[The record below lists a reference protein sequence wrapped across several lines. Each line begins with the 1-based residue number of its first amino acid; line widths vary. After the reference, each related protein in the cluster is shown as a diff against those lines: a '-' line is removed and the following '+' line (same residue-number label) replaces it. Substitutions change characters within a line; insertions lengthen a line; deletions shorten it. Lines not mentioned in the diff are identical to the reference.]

1 MIAPLTIYQA
11 NLSNQDFPYLFTFH
25 KLFYMNHIYTCERR
39 NCAKLSS
46 DRLSSD
52 ESFAFPSSGDCCY
65 VSYLNFMPQCCSVS
79 PFETRSS
86 YGTHLLNHL
95 AADGTGL
102 AGGQVAVVALL
113 EVDADLPWCVF
124 TTKTQFYFEVNT
136 HQGGL
141 MFFDLL
147 KICYPCY
154 IPYRVFCDFS
164 NKAVKDTNTLPVG
177 SSRPSNR

>member
-1 MIAPLTIYQA
+1 MSTLAKSKFHNITIICELNSYPLISLP
-11 NLSNQDFPYLFTFH
+11 LSCHKTLQKRARPVGRALCLRFAKEPFLQVLLVALDHLF
-25 KLFYMNHIYTCERR
+25 
-39 NCAKLSS
+39 
-46 DRLSSD
+46 
-52 ESFAFPSSGDCCY
+52 
-65 VSYLNFMPQCCSVS
+65 
-79 PFETRSS
+79 
-86 YGTHLLNHL
+86 NHL
-95 AADGTGL
+95 AADRASL
-102 AGGQVAVVALL
+102 AGGQIAVVALL

>member
-1 MIAPLTIYQA
+1 MSIFLLNRNGSYVP
-11 NLSNQDFPYLFTFH
+11 
-25 KLFYMNHIYTCERR
+25 HI
-39 NCAKLSS
+39 
-46 DRLSSD
+46 D
-52 ESFAFPSSGDCCY
+52 
-65 VSYLNFMPQCCSVS
+65 FMPDCGTSR
-79 PFETRSS
+79 TGIIRTS
-86 YGTHLLNHL
+86 YGTHLLDHL
-95 AADGTGL
+95 AADGAGL
-102 AGGQVAVVALL
+102 AGGQVAVVAVL
-113 EVDADLPWCVF
+113 EIDAHFPWCVF

-177 SSRPSNR
+177 SSRPNNR

>member
-1 MIAPLTIYQA
+1 MSAPTDSAPSGRGWNTRLAVTY
-11 NLSNQDFPYLFTFH
+11 SE
-25 KLFYMNHIYTCERR
+25 KGSVRW
-39 NCAKLSS
+39 
-46 DRLSSD
+46 DRLLQAVLVGLD
-52 ESFAFPSSGDCCY
+52 
-65 VSYLNFMPQCCSVS
+65 
-79 PFETRSS
+79 
-86 YGTHLLNHL
+86 HLLDHL
-95 AADGTGL
+95 AAHGTGL
-102 AGGQVAVVALL
+102 AAGQVAVVALL
-113 EVDADLPWCVF
+113 QIDTHLPWCVF

>member
-1 MIAPLTIYQA
+1 MSTLTKSKFHNITMICELNSYPLISLP
-11 NLSNQDFPYLFTFH
+11 LSCHKTLQKRARPVGRALCLRFAKEPFLQVLLVALDHLF
-25 KLFYMNHIYTCERR
+25 
-39 NCAKLSS
+39 
-46 DRLSSD
+46 
-52 ESFAFPSSGDCCY
+52 
-65 VSYLNFMPQCCSVS
+65 
-79 PFETRSS
+79 
-86 YGTHLLNHL
+86 NHL

-102 AGGQVAVVALL
+102 AGGQIAVVALL

-141 MFFDLL
+141 MFFGLL

-177 SSRPSNR
+177 SSRPSNC

>member
-1 MIAPLTIYQA
+1 MVLSFKEIRRKSAAADFLLCHKRSLQA
-11 NLSNQDFPYLFTFH
+11 LLVALD
-25 KLFYMNHIYTCERR
+25 
-39 NCAKLSS
+39 
-46 DRLSSD
+46 
-52 ESFAFPSSGDCCY
+52 
-65 VSYLNFMPQCCSVS
+65 
-79 PFETRSS
+79 
-86 YGTHLLNHL
+86 HLLDHL

-113 EVDADLPWCVF
+113 EVDADFPWCVF

>member
-1 MIAPLTIYQA
+1 MPSATYFLPAAGKRRHPRTKGLERRSAPAPLSVQA
-11 NLSNQDFPYLFTFH
+11 PALQALLVGLD
-25 KLFYMNHIYTCERR
+25 
-39 NCAKLSS
+39 
-46 DRLSSD
+46 
-52 ESFAFPSSGDCCY
+52 
-65 VSYLNFMPQCCSVS
+65 
-79 PFETRSS
+79 
-86 YGTHLLNHL
+86 HLLDHL

>member
-1 MIAPLTIYQA
+1 MFILLSGSSNA
-11 NLSNQDFPYLFTFH
+11 NSRYVPHLGFVPH
-25 KLFYMNHIYTCERR
+25 
-39 NCAKLSS
+39 
-46 DRLSSD
+46 
-52 ESFAFPSSGDCCY
+52 SGAVC
-65 VSYLNFMPQCCSVS
+65 P
-79 PFETRSS
+79 PKAHGS
-86 YGTHLLNHL
+86 YGTHLLDHL

>member
-1 MIAPLTIYQA
+1 MTFRLFVLTFLYADPHYVPHRLHMPLHDPVI
-11 NLSNQDFPYLFTFH
+11 SC
-25 KLFYMNHIYTCERR
+25 K
-39 NCAKLSS
+39 S
-46 DRLSSD
+46 
-52 ESFAFPSSGDCCY
+52 
-65 VSYLNFMPQCCSVS
+65 
-79 PFETRSS
+79 RSS
-86 YGTHLLNHL
+86 YGAYVLDHLT
-95 AADGTGL
+95 ADGAGF
-102 AGGQVAVVALL
+102 AGGQVAVVAVL
-113 EVDADLPWCVF
+113 EVDADFPWCVF

>member
-1 MIAPLTIYQA
+1 MSTLAKSKFHNITIICELNSYPLISLP
-11 NLSNQDFPYLFTFH
+11 LSCHKTLQKRARPVGRALCLRFAKEPFLQVLLVALDHLF
-25 KLFYMNHIYTCERR
+25 
-39 NCAKLSS
+39 
-46 DRLSSD
+46 
-52 ESFAFPSSGDCCY
+52 
-65 VSYLNFMPQCCSVS
+65 
-79 PFETRSS
+79 
-86 YGTHLLNHL
+86 NHL
-95 AADGTGL
+95 AADRAGL
-102 AGGQVAVVALL
+102 AGGQIAVVALL

>member
-1 MIAPLTIYQA
+1 MPEGFAEYLLSFRPSQQKGHGLLAAP
-11 NLSNQDFPYLFTFH
+11 FV
-25 KLFYMNHIYTCERR
+25 
-39 NCAKLSS
+39 CALRKK
-46 DRLSSD
+46 
-52 ESFAFPSSGDCCY
+52 
-65 VSYLNFMPQCCSVS
+65 
-79 PFETRSS
+79 PFLQVLLVALD
-86 YGTHLLNHL
+86 HLLDHL
-95 AADGTGL
+95 AADRAGL
-102 AGGQVAVVALL
+102 AGGQIAVVALL

>member
-1 MIAPLTIYQA
+1 METPAAIGGAVSGETTQEHEKAARRLPGR
-11 NLSNQDFPYLFTFH
+11 FTV
-25 KLFYMNHIYTCERR
+25 
-39 NCAKLSS
+39 
-46 DRLSSD
+46 
-52 ESFAFPSSGDCCY
+52 SSGKLQVLLVGLD
-65 VSYLNFMPQCCSVS
+65 
-79 PFETRSS
+79 
-86 YGTHLLNHL
+86 HLLDHL
-95 AADGTGL
+95 AAHGTGL
-102 AGGQVAVVALL
+102 AAGQVAVVALL
-113 EVDADLPWCVF
+113 QIDTHLPWCVF

>member
-1 MIAPLTIYQA
+1 MENIPARSERAGRLCRISSVISSITAKRARPVGRALCLRFAKEPFLQVLLVA
-11 NLSNQDFPYLFTFH
+11 LDHLF
-25 KLFYMNHIYTCERR
+25 
-39 NCAKLSS
+39 
-46 DRLSSD
+46 
-52 ESFAFPSSGDCCY
+52 
-65 VSYLNFMPQCCSVS
+65 
-79 PFETRSS
+79 
-86 YGTHLLNHL
+86 NHL
-95 AADGTGL
+95 AADRASL
-102 AGGQVAVVALL
+102 AGGQIAVVALL

-154 IPYRVFCDFS
+154 IPYRVFCNFS

>member
-1 MIAPLTIYQA
+1 MVLGFKEIRRKSAAADFLLCHKRSLQA
-11 NLSNQDFPYLFTFH
+11 LLVALD
-25 KLFYMNHIYTCERR
+25 
-39 NCAKLSS
+39 
-46 DRLSSD
+46 
-52 ESFAFPSSGDCCY
+52 
-65 VSYLNFMPQCCSVS
+65 
-79 PFETRSS
+79 
-86 YGTHLLNHL
+86 HLLDHL

>member
-1 MIAPLTIYQA
+1 MSTLAKSKFHNITIICELNSYPLISLP
-11 NLSNQDFPYLFTFH
+11 LSCHKTLQKRARPVGRALCLRFAKEPFLQVLLVALDHLF
-25 KLFYMNHIYTCERR
+25 
-39 NCAKLSS
+39 
-46 DRLSSD
+46 D
-52 ESFAFPSSGDCCY
+52 
-65 VSYLNFMPQCCSVS
+65 
-79 PFETRSS
+79 
-86 YGTHLLNHL
+86 HL
-95 AADGTGL
+95 AADRAGL
-102 AGGQVAVVALL
+102 AGGQIAVVALL

>member
-1 MIAPLTIYQA
+1 M
-11 NLSNQDFPYLFTFH
+11 TFH
-25 KLFYMNHIYTCERR
+25 LPVLTFLYADPHYVPH
-39 NCAKLSS
+39 
-46 DRLSSD
+46 RLH
-52 ESFAFPSSGDCCY
+52 
-65 VSYLNFMPQCCSVS
+65 MPLHDPVISCKS
-79 PFETRSS
+79 RGS
-86 YGTHLLNHL
+86 YGAHVLDHL
-95 AADGTGL
+95 AADGAGL
-102 AGGQVAVVALL
+102 AGGQIAVVALL

>member
-1 MIAPLTIYQA
+1 MADRSA
-11 NLSNQDFPYLFTFH
+11 V
-25 KLFYMNHIYTCERR
+25 
-39 NCAKLSS
+39 CA
-46 DRLSSD
+46 
-52 ESFAFPSSGDCCY
+52 GI
-65 VSYLNFMPQCCSVS
+65 V
-79 PFETRSS
+79 RSS
-86 YGTHLLNHL
+86 FGTHLLNHL
-95 AADGTGL
+95 AADRAGL
-102 AGGQVAVVALL
+102 AGGQIAVVALL

-136 HQGGL
+136 HQDGL

-177 SSRPSNR
+177 SARPSNR

>member
-1 MIAPLTIYQA
+1 MFILLSGSSNA
-11 NLSNQDFPYLFTFH
+11 NSRYVPYLGLVPH
-25 KLFYMNHIYTCERR
+25 
-39 NCAKLSS
+39 S
-46 DRLSSD
+46 
-52 ESFAFPSSGDCCY
+52 
-65 VSYLNFMPQCCSVS
+65 CSVRS
-79 PFETRSS
+79 LETRSS
-86 YGTHLLNHL
+86 YGTHLLDHL

-102 AGGQVAVVALL
+102 AAGQVAVVALL
-113 EVDADLPWCVF
+113 EVDANLPWCVF

>member
-1 MIAPLTIYQA
+1 MENIPAR
-11 NLSNQDFPYLFTFH
+11 S
-25 KLFYMNHIYTCERR
+25 ERAGR
-39 NCAKLSS
+39 LCRISSVISSITAKRARPVGRALCL
-46 DRLSSD
+46 R
-52 ESFAFPSSGDCCY
+52 FAKE
-65 VSYLNFMPQCCSVS
+65 
-79 PFETRSS
+79 PFLQVLLVALD
-86 YGTHLLNHL
+86 HLLDHL
-95 AADGTGL
+95 AADRAGL
-102 AGGQVAVVALL
+102 AGGQIAVVALL

-136 HQGGL
+136 HQDGL

-177 SSRPSNR
+177 SARPSNR

>member
-1 MIAPLTIYQA
+1 MP
-11 NLSNQDFPYLFTFH
+11 H
-25 KLFYMNHIYTCERR
+25 
-39 NCAKLSS
+39 
-46 DRLSSD
+46 
-52 ESFAFPSSGDCCY
+52 SGAVCPPKAHG
-65 VSYLNFMPQCCSVS
+65 V
-79 PFETRSS
+79 
-86 YGTHLLNHL
+86 YGTHLLDHL
-95 AADGTGL
+95 AAHRAGL
-102 AGGQVAVVALL
+102 AAGQVAVVALL
-113 EVDADLPWCVF
+113 QVDAHFPWCVF

>member
-1 MIAPLTIYQA
+1 MGCAALILLSGSSNA
-11 NLSNQDFPYLFTFH
+11 NSRYVPYLGLMPH
-25 KLFYMNHIYTCERR
+25 
-39 NCAKLSS
+39 
-46 DRLSSD
+46 
-52 ESFAFPSSGDCCY
+52 SGTVC
-65 VSYLNFMPQCCSVS
+65 P
-79 PFETRSS
+79 PKAHGS
-86 YGTHLLNHL
+86 YGTHLLDHL

-113 EVDADLPWCVF
+113 EVDADFPWCVF